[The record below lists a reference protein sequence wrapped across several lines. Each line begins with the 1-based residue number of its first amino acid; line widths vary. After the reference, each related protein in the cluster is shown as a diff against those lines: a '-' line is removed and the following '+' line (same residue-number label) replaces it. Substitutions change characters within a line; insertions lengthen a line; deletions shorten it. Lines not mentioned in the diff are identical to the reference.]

1 MQSLNS
7 DQLRTVGFFA
17 RYFRALDGSE
27 PLSALRLVAPQL
39 RFALLFALR
48 SDERAR
54 QFVGGVGELEAF
66 TEAGDMR
73 GWSHRIL
80 RAVRHGSIE
89 IVLGETRWDDDERHI
104 GTFTCAAELD
114 AEGRML
120 RYVTARSPAL
130 EIRR

>member
-1 MQSLNS
+1 MRPLKS
-7 DQLRTVGFFA
+7 DQICVEGFFA
-17 RYFRALDGSE
+17 RYFRALDGPE
-27 PLSALRLVAPQL
+27 PLSALRLVSPHL

-80 RAVRHGSIE
+80 HAVRHGSIE
-89 IVLGETRWDDDERHI
+89 IVLGETRWDDDERYI

-114 AEGRML
+114 GDGRMV
-120 RYVTARSPAL
+120 RYLTARSPSL
-130 EIRR
+130 ELAR